1 MSRPGTADGEGGR
14 RGSARAGLERPGTA
28 PEREAGDPGRRP
40 GRPRDPHLDEAIL
53 AATVELLCEQGFA
66 GTTVEAVAERAGVG
80 KATIYRRWANRE
92 ELLLAAGGAMG
103 SCPPDPDSGDV
114 RHDLVTLLGG
124 LVTVMGTTPVGGL
137 LPATVDEAARNPE
150 LRARLDEFIDARR
163 APVRHALERAAER
176 GELRAD
182 VDIELVLDL
191 LAGPVFTRVL
201 VTGRPLG
208 DHLAAAIVDAVL
220 AGVGVDEGRTGRR

>member
-1 MSRPGTADGEGGR
+1 MSREQDRP
-14 RGSARAGLERPGTA
+14 SGLEA
-28 PEREAGDPGRRP
+28 DVERRP
-40 GRPRDPHLDEAIL
+40 GRPRDAGLDQVIL
-53 AATVELLCEQGFA
+53 TATVELLCEEGFS

-103 SCPPDPDSGDV
+103 PCPPDPDSGDL

-124 LVTVMGTTPVGGL
+124 LVSIMSTTPIGGL

-150 LRARLDEFIDARR
+150 LRARLHAFIDARR
-163 APVRHALERAAER
+163 EPVRNALARAVVR
-176 GELRAD
+176 GEVRPD
-182 VDIELVLDL
+182 IDIELVLDL
-191 LAGPVFTRVL
+191 LSGPVFTRVL

-208 DHLAAAIVDAVL
+208 DTLASAIVDAVL
-220 AGVGVDEGRTGRR
+220 GGALAERHR